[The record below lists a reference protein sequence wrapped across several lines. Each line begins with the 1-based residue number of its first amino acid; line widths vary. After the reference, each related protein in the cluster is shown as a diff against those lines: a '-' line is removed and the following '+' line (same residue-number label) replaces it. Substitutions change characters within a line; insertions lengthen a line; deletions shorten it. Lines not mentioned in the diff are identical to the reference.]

1 MCKATEVLYTD
12 TRCLQLSY
20 AYNIT
25 SVQWWW
31 QLAEVQ
37 LYKTFYGHHIGRLV
51 LAGIGA
57 LKMQNAK
64 MMDKLARCEI
74 VGRENAGCKNQLI
87 NNSINLKNQDE
98 KLQDYKLLN
107 VSYLNEPIKIT
118 SKIGNFA
125 N

>member
-31 QLAEVQ
+31 QLAEV
-37 LYKTFYGHHIGRLV
+37 HHIGRLV

-64 MMDKLARCEI
+64 MMDKLAGCEI
-74 VGRENAGCKNQLI
+74 VGRENAGCKNQLL